1 MFVCR
6 EAPVKCTGMQYAYCF
21 AWSEVISCKV
31 RLLLLIRYHAAP
43 SWPHYLYFCNA
54 QSFRLSNAIYSFAE
68 C

>member
-21 AWSEVISCKV
+21 AWSEVMRRKV
-31 RLLLLIRYHAAP
+31 RLLLLIRCHAAP
-43 SWPHYLYFCNA
+43 SWQQYLYLCNA
-54 QSFRLSNAIYSFAE
+54 QSFRLSNTILQL